1 MKKEVK
7 NQINSFQALAD
18 LTMNPVFITALMYVR
33 RTGNT
38 LTLNGLGLEQQ
49 SQEELSFN
57 QQSSKR
63 SRKNKTPKEANEV
76 HCMEKRSNQSGL
88 RLSDDEQWKKKLKDQ
103 F

>member
-57 QQSSKR
+57 
-63 SRKNKTPKEANEV
+63 
-76 HCMEKRSNQSGL
+76 
-88 RLSDDEQWKKKLKDQ
+88 
-103 F
+103 

>member
-38 LTLNGLGLEQQ
+38 LTLNGFGLEKQ
-49 SQEELSFN
+49 N
-57 QQSSKR
+57 Q
-63 SRKNKTPKEANEV
+63 
-76 HCMEKRSNQSGL
+76 
-88 RLSDDEQWKKKLKDQ
+88 DDLTL
-103 F
+103 